1 MADPNFSW
9 IYLIIFLA
17 IPLARIIPRVIKRRQ
32 NSDGYSR
39 QEPSQERQNTDWSAK
54 QESIKPQTRD
64 MQVLGIMHQG
74 ANTFEKI
81 QKSMKIDT
89 KELDSVLQQLEK
101 KDLIKVVQ
109 KQGMFGPKIE
119 LYSTDK
125 GFKEYYS

>member
-1 MADPNFSW
+1 MVEPNFSW

-17 IPLARIIPRVIKRRQ
+17 IPLARIIPRIIAKKRQ
-32 NSDGYSR
+32 GSGNYSR
-39 QEPSQERQNTDWSAK
+39 QENQYQENTEWSPK
-54 QESIKPQTRD
+54 QESIKPETKDR
-64 MQVLGIMHQG
+64 QVLGIMHQG

-81 QKSMKIDT
+81 QRSMKIDS
-89 KELDSVLQQLEK
+89 KELDSILQQLEK
-101 KDLIKVVQ
+101 RELIKVIQ